1 MTTFTTV
8 TTEDKEVFIQKGW
21 EYWTSYD
28 KPQYPR
34 QLEIVFFWP
43 LTEQME
49 LDLK

>member
-1 MTTFTTV
+1 VTTFTT
-8 TTEDKEVFIQKGW
+8 EDRESFFQHSW
-21 EYWTSYD
+21 EYWNTYD
-28 KPQYPR
+28 KPQHSR